1 MEGVRRRRKG
11 GRCVKREKRL
21 GSSRANEQAEDHTSS
36 SYNKKPTKPEKQ
48 VLDPR
53 QPKKRK
59 KEEIK

>member
-1 MEGVRRRRKG
+1 M
-11 GRCVKREKRL
+11 KREKRL